1 MGRALFQISGPA
13 ATSTNSRLVA
23 GRWAAAAAAAK
34 MVALAYAAAAAT
46 AIGCAS
52 EREDRHL
59 V

>member
-23 GRWAAAAAAAK
+23 GRWAAAAAK
-34 MVALAYAAAAAT
+34 MVALAYAAAAAAT
-46 AIGCAS
+46 AAGCAS

>member
-23 GRWAAAAAAAK
+23 GRWAAAAK

-46 AIGCAS
+46 AGCAS

>member
-23 GRWAAAAAAAK
+23 GRWAAAAAK
-34 MVALAYAAAAAT
+34 MVALAYAAAA
-46 AIGCAS
+46 GCAS

>member
-23 GRWAAAAAAAK
+23 GRWAAAAAK
-34 MVALAYAAAAAT
+34 MVALAYAAAATAT
-46 AIGCAS
+46 GCAS

>member
-13 ATSTNSRLVA
+13 ATSTNSGLVA
-23 GRWAAAAAAAK
+23 GRWAAAAAK
-34 MVALAYAAAAAT
+34 MVALAYAAAATAT
-46 AIGCAS
+46 AGCAS